1 METYNVTCST
11 DSKYTQHCMAMLC
24 SLFDTNRNNHFHI
37 HLLHHLLPEE
47 HMNLIKGLCERYG
60 EEITFYDINEEK
72 LGNVIINHEHLSIST
87 YYRLLLPS
95 LLKEDIHRILYLDCD
110 VLVCRDISGLF
121 RLDMD
126 DYGVAAVCD
135 YSPYLDFQRRIVGI
149 GLEDKMFCA
158 GVMLINMDY
167 WRKNDCQA
175 GMLDFICRTGEN
187 LLMEDQDV
195 LNHEFRRHWLQ
206 LPYKYGKSTMSVAV
220 LNDRQRDFD
229 IQEYVE
235 KPVIYHF
242 ASVKPWLDIKIPES
256 KYYWKYVRLSGF
268 PNPVEE
274 KATAERKRYVKILKA
289 RYYIN
294 FYIRPFIPNLIEIIL
309 IDIADILLLFYHLL
323 FCRSKFKMYHVR
335 RWLRKYNY

>member
-1 METYNVTCST
+1 MTCST

-47 HMNLIKGLCERYG
+47 HRNLIKGLCERYG

-175 GMLDFICRTGEN
+175 GMLDFICRTGKN

-206 LPYKYGKSTMSVAV
+206 LPYKYGN
-220 LNDRQRDFD
+220 L
-229 IQEYVE
+229 
-235 KPVIYHF
+235 PC
-242 ASVKPWLDIKIPES
+242 
-256 KYYWKYVRLSGF
+256 RLQ
-268 PNPVEE
+268 
-274 KATAERKRYVKILKA
+274 
-289 RYYIN
+289 
-294 FYIRPFIPNLIEIIL
+294 
-309 IDIADILLLFYHLL
+309 
-323 FCRSKFKMYHVR
+323 C
-335 RWLRKYNY
+335 